1 MTEITSISDPTDLNG
16 PRILSLFRLLDEV
29 LEEPTSIL
37 VVGGAALAV
46 HWHEQN
52 IRQRSTRDIDFAPI
66 AYHDFPE
73 HSTYTVDI
81 ATPSMPAHIMNAS
94 EIIAERETVE
104 PDWLN
109 NKVINVMAP
118 DVEYEPTEMFCGHR
132 LDVYRPSL
140 KVLLAMKLKA
150 RREAKDLSDAIQ
162 LALETGIDSTE
173 KMLLLVE
180 DTFGEEHVAFDVQD
194 FISDVEYRYRLLH
207 GRESG
212 AFSERDFGLQ

>member
-1 MTEITSISDPTDLNG
+1 MTETDSLSYPTELTG
-16 PRILSLFRLLDEV
+16 PRVLGLFRLLDEL

-52 IRQRSTRDIDFAPI
+52 IRRRSTRDIDFAPI
-66 AYHDFPE
+66 SYTDFPE
-73 HSTYTVDI
+73 GSTYTVDI
-81 ATPSMPAHIMNAS
+81 ATPSMPAHIMRAS
-94 EIIAERETVE
+94 QIIAGRETIE

-109 NKVINVMAP
+109 NQVINVMVP

-140 KVLLAMKLKA
+140 RVLLAMKLMA
-150 RREAKDLSDAIQ
+150 RRETKDLSDAIQ

-173 KMLLLVE
+173 KMLRLVE
-180 DTFGEEHVAFDVQD
+180 DTFGEEYIAFDVQD

-212 AFSERDFGLQ
+212 GFSERDFGLQ

>member
-1 MTEITSISDPTDLNG
+1 MTETDSLSYPTELTG
-16 PRILSLFRLLDEV
+16 PRILGLFRLLDEA
-29 LEEPTSIL
+29 LEKPTSIL

-52 IRQRSTRDIDFAPI
+52 IRRRSTKDIDFAPI
-66 AYHDFPE
+66 SYTDFPE
-73 HSTYTVDI
+73 RSTYTVDI
-81 ATPSMPAHIMNAS
+81 ATPSMPAHIMSAS
-94 EIIAERETVE
+94 EIIAERETIE

-109 NKVINVMAP
+109 NKVINVMVP
-118 DVEYEPTEMFCGHR
+118 DVEYEPTEMFCGYR

-140 KVLLAMKLKA
+140 KVLLAMKLMA
-150 RREAKDLSDAIQ
+150 RRETKDLSDAIQ

-173 KMLLLVE
+173 KMLRLVE
-180 DTFGEEHVAFDVQD
+180 DTFGEEYIAFDVQD